1 MKIPQLENSY
11 DKVILTIESC
21 NTKEQLLGAK
31 RMLNN
36 FKTLYGTVGF
46 PKAYTYSLDKV
57 LKNKYIHLTC
67 QL

>member
-11 DKVILTIESC
+11 DKVVATIESC

-36 FKTLYGTVGF
+36 FKTLYRTVGY
-46 PKAYTYSLDKV
+46 PKVLSYSLDNAIQKQHT
-57 LKNKYIHLTC
+57 IC

>member
-1 MKIPQLENSY
+1 MINPPLGTSY
-11 DKVILTIESC
+11 DKVIATIESC

-36 FKTLYGTVGF
+36 FKTLYRTVGY
-46 PKAYTYSLDKV
+46 PKVLSYSLDNAIQKQHT
-57 LKNKYIHLTC
+57 IC